1 MVKLLSFD
9 LLKCCFWAHKS
20 SNEEIYMDIP
30 EYDHEGSLRLMNA
43 GLQQVCKYNKT
54 NQKST
59 PWRNKFSE
67 EYLFSQMWL
76 VLIGFLFAR

>member
-43 GLQQVCKYNKT
+43 GLQQVCKYNKI
-54 NQKST
+54 NQKPT
-59 PWRNKFSE
+59 PLEEQIFRRIFIFTNVVSFNWFS
-67 EYLFSQMWL
+67 
-76 VLIGFLFAR
+76 IC

>member
-43 GLQQVCKYNKT
+43 GLQHVCKYNKT

-59 PWRNKFSE
+59 PLEEQIFRRIFIFTNVVSFNWFS
-67 EYLFSQMWL
+67 
-76 VLIGFLFAR
+76 IC

>member
-30 EYDHEGSLRLMNA
+30 EYDHEGSLRQMNA

-59 PWRNKFSE
+59 PLEEQIFRRIFIFTNVVSFNWFS
-67 EYLFSQMWL
+67 
-76 VLIGFLFAR
+76 IC